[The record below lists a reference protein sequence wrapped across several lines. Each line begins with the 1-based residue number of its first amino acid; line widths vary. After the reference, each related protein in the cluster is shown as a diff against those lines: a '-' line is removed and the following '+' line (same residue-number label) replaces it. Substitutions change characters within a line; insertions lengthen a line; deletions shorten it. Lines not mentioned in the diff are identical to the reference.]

1 MMETVVLVAVGFLLG
16 GIIKGATGVGAPLIA
31 VPLLTMF
38 YDVQTAVILF
48 AVPNCLP
55 NIWQCWRYRKH
66 RLATSFISKLAIAG
80 GLGTLIGT
88 VLLIQLPATLLKLVL
103 ALTVYGYVIFR
114 CFKPGWCLQ
123 MPLAQKL
130 VIPTAAIAG
139 TLQGA
144 SGISAPVSVS
154 FVSALKLERPQFIS
168 TISIYFLATSV
179 VQLPAL
185 LAFGLMQPDY
195 LLLST
200 AAVLPLIAGMPIG
213 SLLARKL
220 SREHFDKVI
229 LFVLFVVA
237 TRLLI
242 DLF

>member
-1 MMETVVLVAVGFLLG
+1 MIEAVVLIAIGFLLG

-55 NIWQCWRYRKH
+55 NVWQSWRYRKH
-66 RLATSFISKLAIAG
+66 RLDTCFISRLAFAG
-80 GLGTLIGT
+80 GTGTLIGT
-88 VLLIQLPATLLKLVL
+88 ILLIQLPATFLKLVL

-114 CFKPGWCLQ
+114 MLNPGWRLD
-123 MPLAQKL
+123 MLLAQKIVL
-130 VIPTAAIAG
+130 PTATVAG

-144 SGISAPVSVS
+144 SGLSAPVSVT
-154 FVSALKLERPQFIS
+154 FINALKLERPQFIS
-168 TISIYFLATSV
+168 TISIYFLATSI

-185 LAFGLMQPDY
+185 FAFGLMTPEY
-195 LLLST
+195 FLISS
-200 AAVLPLIAGMPIG
+200 AAVLPLVAGMPIG
-213 SLLARKL
+213 KFLARNL
-220 SREHFDKVI
+220 SREHFDQVI

-242 DLF
+242 DIF

>member
-1 MMETVVLVAVGFLLG
+1 METVVLVAIGFLLG

-66 RLATSFISKLAIAG
+66 RLETRFIAKLAIAG
-80 GLGTLIGT
+80 GVGTLVGT
-88 VLLIQLPATLLKLVL
+88 VLLIQLPATFLKLVL

-114 CFKPGWCLQ
+114 CLNSGWRLQ
-123 MPLAQKL
+123 MPLAQKM
-130 VIPTAAIAG
+130 VIPTAAVAG

-185 LAFGLMQPDY
+185 FAFGLMTPSY
-195 LLLST
+195 FLFST
-200 AAVLPLIAGMPIG
+200 AAVLPLVAGMPIG

-229 LFVLFVVA
+229 LLVLFAVA

-242 DLF
+242 DIF

>member
-1 MMETVVLVAVGFLLG
+1 METIVLVAIGFLLG

-66 RLATSFISKLAIAG
+66 RLETSFISKLAIAG
-80 GLGTLIGT
+80 GIGTLIGT
-88 VLLIQLPATLLKLVL
+88 ILLIQLPATFLKLVL

-114 CFKPGWCLQ
+114 CFNPGWRLD
-123 MPLAQKL
+123 MLLAHKL
-130 VIPTAAIAG
+130 VIPTATVAG

-154 FVSALKLERPQFIS
+154 FVNAMKLERPQFIS
-168 TISIYFLATSV
+168 TITIYFLATSI
-179 VQLPAL
+179 VQIPAL
-185 LAFGLMQPDY
+185 FAFGLMTREY
-195 LLLST
+195 FLISS
-200 AAVLPLIAGMPIG
+200 AAVLPLVAGMPIG

-220 SREHFDKVI
+220 SSEHFDRVI
-229 LFVLFVVA
+229 LFVLFAVA

-242 DLF
+242 DIF

>member
-1 MMETVVLVAVGFLLG
+1 MIETVALVAIGFLLG

-55 NIWQCWRYRKH
+55 NVWQSWRYRKH
-66 RLATSFISKLAIAG
+66 RLETRFISRLAIAG
-80 GLGTLIGT
+80 GTGTLIGT
-88 VLLIQLPATLLKLVL
+88 ILLIQLPATFLKLVL
-103 ALTVYGYVIFR
+103 AFTVYGYVIFR
-114 CFKPGWCLQ
+114 WFNPGWRLN
-123 MPLAQKL
+123 MLLAQKI
-130 VIPTAAIAG
+130 VIPIATVAG

-144 SGISAPVSVS
+144 SGLSAPVSVT
-154 FVSALKLERPQFIS
+154 FINALKLERSQFIS

-185 LAFGLMQPDY
+185 FAFGLMTPEY
-195 LLLST
+195 FLISS

-213 SLLARKL
+213 KYLARNL
-220 SREHFDKVI
+220 SREHFDQVI

-242 DLF
+242 DIF

>member
-1 MMETVVLVAVGFLLG
+1 MIETVVLVAIGFLLG

-66 RLATSFISKLAIAG
+66 RLEKSFISRLAIAG
-80 GLGTLIGT
+80 GTGTLIGT
-88 VLLIQLPATLLKLVL
+88 ILLIQLPATFLKLVL
-103 ALTVYGYVIFR
+103 SFTVYGYVIFR
-114 CFKPGWCLQ
+114 WLNPGWRLDMQ
-123 MPLAQKL
+123 VAQKL
-130 VIPTAAIAG
+130 VIPVAAVAG

-154 FVSALKLERPQFIS
+154 FISALKLARPQFIS
-168 TISIYFLATSV
+168 TISIYFLATSI
-179 VQLPAL
+179 VQIPTLF
-185 LAFGLMQPDY
+185 AFGLMTPGF
-195 LLLST
+195 LLISS
-200 AAVLPLIAGMPIG
+200 AAVIPLVAGMPIG

-220 SREHFDKVI
+220 SREHFDRVI
-229 LFVLFVVA
+229 LFILFVVA

-242 DLF
+242 DIF

>member
-1 MMETVVLVAVGFLLG
+1 MIETVVLVAVGFLLG

-55 NIWQCWRYRKH
+55 NIWQCWRYRRH
-66 RLATSFISKLAIAG
+66 RLEAGFISRLAIAG
-80 GLGTLIGT
+80 GTGTLIGT
-88 VLLIQLPATLLKLVL
+88 ILLIQLPATFLKLVL
-103 ALTVYGYVIFR
+103 SFTVYGYVLF
-114 CFKPGWCLQ
+114 CWLNPGWHLDMQ
-123 MPLAQKL
+123 VAQKI
-130 VIPTAAIAG
+130 VMPTAAVAG

-154 FVSALKLERPQFIS
+154 FISALKLERSQFIS
-168 TISIYFLATSV
+168 TISIYFLATSI
-179 VQLPAL
+179 VQIPAL
-185 LAFGLMQPDY
+185 FAFGLMTPAY
-195 LLLST
+195 LLISS
-200 AAVLPLIAGMPIG
+200 AAVLPLVAGMPIG
-213 SLLARKL
+213 SFLARKL

-229 LFVLFVVA
+229 LVILFVVA

-242 DLF
+242 DIF